1 MSNVYV
7 NIVRIAAK
15 AVPESF
21 GCNTL
26 PVHNNTDVF
35 HERAE
40 YFKFFVCE
48 FNGVLVDA
56 DFSAINIKRNASYRE
71 SLR

>member
-26 PVHNNTDVF
+26 AVHNNARMF

-40 YFKFFVCE
+40 YFKFFVCK
-48 FNGVLVDA
+48 FNAVLVDA
-56 DFSAINIKRNASYRE
+56 DFSAINIKRNATYRE
-71 SLR
+71 CLC

>member
-15 AVPESF
+15 TVPKGL
-21 GCNTL
+21 GCNTFAA
-26 PVHNNTDVF
+26 HNNADVF

-56 DFSAINIKRNASYRE
+56 DFSAINIKRDASYRE